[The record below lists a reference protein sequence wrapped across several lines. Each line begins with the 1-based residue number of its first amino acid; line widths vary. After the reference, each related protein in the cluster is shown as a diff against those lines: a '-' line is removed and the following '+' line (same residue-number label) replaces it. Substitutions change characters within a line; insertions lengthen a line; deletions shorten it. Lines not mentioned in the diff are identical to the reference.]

1 MQTTMLR
8 PCARLNGLRPRGF
21 SRVSLVRPGFQVVG
35 SRNPLQLLSSNKD
48 DGFISDD
55 EGTYNIAAEYCALD
69 EKGKKVAKR
78 SLGEMEQDFLSALTA
93 WYYEGKPTM
102 SDEEFNLLKEELIWS
117 GSTVAVLST
126 DEQRFLEASMAYA
139 KGKPIMS
146 DEEYDTLKAELRNK
160 SSIVTAQGPRCS
172 IRTKKMYADAEPD
185 YLRMTALSLPG
196 VLFVLGLVF
205 VADYASGFGLTKVI
219 ELPAPYGV
227 VLLWGLLLPSL
238 FVVAYALTQIGFK
251 DNLILKAPCP
261 SCGAENFT
269 YFGDVFTVAGNR
281 GQNTLECYSCK
292 ADLTFDEYK
301 RIVVVAET
309 SEVKA
314 EKLAAEAAKKAAAA
328 AKKKAKAKAAVGAE

>member
-1 MQTTMLR
+1 MQTTMQRTCSRVGAFRSAGLARVALR
-8 PCARLNGLRPRGF
+8 PG
-21 SRVSLVRPGFQVVG
+21 SLPLG
-35 SRNPLQLLSSNKD
+35 SRKPIVLRANNNGNG

-55 EGTYNIAAEYCALD
+55 DGSYNAAAEYCALD
-69 EKGKKVAKR
+69 DKGRPVKKR
-78 SLGEMEQDFLSALTA
+78 SLGEMEQDFLAALTS
-93 WYYEGKPTM
+93 WYYEGKPMM
-102 SDEEFNLLKEELIWS
+102 SDEEFNLLKDELIWS
-117 GSTVAVLST
+117 GSTVAVLSS

-139 KGKPIMS
+139 RGKPILS

-172 IRTKKMYADAEPD
+172 IRSKKMYADCEPD
-185 YLRMTALSLPG
+185 YLRMTALNIPG
-196 VLFVLGLVF
+196 VMFVLGILFAV
-205 VADYASGFGLTKVI
+205 DYSTGFGLTRVI

-261 SCGAENFT
+261 SCGTENYT
-269 YFGDVFTVAGNR
+269 YFGDVFTVAGAR
-281 GQNTLECYSCK
+281 GQNVVECSNCK

-309 SEVKA
+309 AEVKQA
-314 EKLAAEAAKKAAAA
+314 KIAAAAAKKAAAA
-328 AKKKAKAKAAVGAE
+328 AKKKAKATASA

>member
-8 PCARLNGLRPRGF
+8 PCVRPCGLRPMGL
-21 SRVSLVRPGFQVVG
+21 SRVSTLRPSFQVVG
-35 SRNPLQLLSSNKD
+35 SRKPMQLRADNN

-55 EGTYNIAAEYCALD
+55 EGTYNVAADYCAID

-78 SLGEMEQDFLSALTA
+78 SLGEMEQDFLSAMTA

-102 SDEEFNLLKEELIWS
+102 SDEEFALLKEELIWA
-117 GSTVAVLST
+117 GSTVAVLSS

-139 KGKPIMS
+139 KGKPIMP
-146 DEEYDTLKAELRNK
+146 DEEYDALKAELRNK

-172 IRTKKMYADAEPD
+172 IRSKKMYADAEPD
-185 YLRMTALSLPG
+185 YVRMTVLNLPG
-196 VLFVLGLVF
+196 VMFVLGLVF
-205 VADYASGFGLTKVI
+205 AVDYSTGFGLTKVI

-261 SCGAENFT
+261 SCGSENFT
-269 YFGDVFTVAGNR
+269 YFGDVFTVAGAR
-281 GQNTLECYSCK
+281 GQNTLECHNCK

-309 SEVKA
+309 AEVKA
-314 EKLAAEAAKKAAAA
+314 EKIAAAAAKKAAAA
-328 AKKKAKAKAAVGAE
+328 AKKKAKAAAAQ